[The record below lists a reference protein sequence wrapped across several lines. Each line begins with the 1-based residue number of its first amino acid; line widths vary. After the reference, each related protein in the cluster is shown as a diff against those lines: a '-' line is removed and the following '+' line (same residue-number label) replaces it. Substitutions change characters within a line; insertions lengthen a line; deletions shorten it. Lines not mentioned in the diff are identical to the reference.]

1 VPKDVNMRHEADFA
15 AYLAARWPAIV
26 RTLVFLGQ
34 AQQEAEAVARGAL
47 ANCYLDWDR
56 VRESDDIE
64 VEVYRAVLDR
74 LRHADTGLP
83 PSYSS
88 APESLQLAADDS
100 DAVAF
105 RLTLQAALARLAPDD
120 RVVVVLRYAA
130 GLLEPQVAEVL
141 DEPEHVVEQRLASA
155 LSALDLERLWEATR

>member
-26 RTLVFLGQ
+26 RTLVFLGHPQ
-34 AQQEAEAVARGAL
+34 VEAEAIARGAL
-47 ANCYLDWDR
+47 AGCYLDWGR

-74 LRHADTGLP
+74 LP
-83 PSYSS
+83 PSYASPPQDPVP
-88 APESLQLAADDS
+88 AEADS

-105 RLTLQAALARLAPDD
+105 RRVLQAALDRLAHDD

-155 LSALDLERLWEATR
+155 LAGLDLERLWEASR